1 MKPEKQLKACIAELL
16 QIHSFAESWQDAKE
30 IKAVETILAY
40 ICDPEDEGL
49 PEGVYKKMYKRL
61 EQAH

>member
-16 QIHSFAESWQDAKE
+16 QIHSFAESWQDSKE

-49 PEGVYKKMYKRL
+49 PEKVYKKIYARL

>member
-16 QIHSFAESWQDAKE
+16 QIHSFAESWQDTKE

-40 ICDPEDEGL
+40 ICDLEDEGL
-49 PEGVYKKMYKRL
+49 PEGVYKKMIKRL
-61 EQAH
+61 ELTH